1 MPAMPP
7 PTTSAALFTGTVSSC
22 KRHQAAPRGPPPCG
36 PGRRPSRWPV
46 RAGPSGPTSTGR
58 GCWPSPADTGFRP
71 ASRSVSRK
79 IGSWVRGVHEATTTR
94 FSRCSAICSL
104 MWFWRVVG
112 AGVGV
117 ALGDDD
123 VGQFAGPLDDPLD
136 VDHRGDVAA
145 AMADEHADPRRLV
158 GDVALR
164 RIGLGAHAGAAG
176 RGQAGPWPGPPP
188 RWPASPCREC
198 PSAPGTRRPRRRP
211 AATCPAGTARWSG
224 RIPSGSARRP
234 CRSACSCSVA
244 LGSRP
249 SESTIMSNSSSICF
263 ISALA

>member
-7 PTTSAALFTGTVSSC
+7 PTTSAALLTGTVSSLQ
-22 KRHQAAPRGPPPCG
+22 RHAAGPRGPRPCG
-36 PGRRPSRWPV
+36 PGRPPCPWPV
-46 RAGPSGPTSTGR
+46 RAARSGPRSTGR

-79 IGSWVRGVHEATTTR
+79 IGSCVRGVQEATTTR

-104 MWFWRVVG
+104 MRFWRVVG

-117 ALGDDD
+117 VLGDDH
-123 VGQFAGPLDDPLD
+123 VGQLAGPLDHPLH

-164 RIGLGAHAGAAG
+164 RIGLGPHAGAAG

-188 RWPASPCREC
+188 RWPASPCRGC
-198 PSAPGTRRPRRRP
+198 PSAPGTRRPRTRP
-211 AATCPAGTARWSG
+211 AATCPAGAARWSG
-224 RIPSGSARRP
+224 RSPSGSARRP
-234 CRSACSCSVA
+234 SARPARCSVA

-249 SESTIMSNSSSICF
+249 SESTIMSNSSSTCF
-263 ISALA
+263 ISGLA